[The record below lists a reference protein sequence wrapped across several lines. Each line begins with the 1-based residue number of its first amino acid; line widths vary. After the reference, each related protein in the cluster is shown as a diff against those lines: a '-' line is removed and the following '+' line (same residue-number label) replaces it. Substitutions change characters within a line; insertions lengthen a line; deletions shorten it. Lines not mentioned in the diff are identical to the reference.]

1 MAKGKGGSKQADFMK
16 IGFLVIALIGFLG
29 WRFLSGGLNMPKTE
43 SVIPQ
48 PAVAAPVVAT
58 PVKTVQSASESA
70 PVETKSAVYVAQQTN
85 EFIEYLLKTY
95 RPRLSTTA
103 YSPELGI
110 MGTIQFYDNFEVVE
124 SYTVKELHSLGVTLL
139 RKPYGVDL
147 VFAGKSFIV
156 SSWKLPHESDN
167 QEPQAVQPTP
177 VSVSQA
183 DTQPAASKGKFF
195 D

>member
-1 MAKGKGGSKQADFMK
+1 
-16 IGFLVIALIGFLG
+16 
-29 WRFLSGGLNMPKTE
+29 MPKTE
-43 SVIPQ
+43 SVTPQ
-48 PAVAAPVVAT
+48 PAAAAPVVPMPSK
-58 PVKTVQSASESA
+58 PVQPASESV
-70 PVETKSAVYVAQQTN
+70 PVEIKPAVYVAQQTN

-124 SYTVKELHSLGVTLL
+124 SYTVL

-156 SSWKLPHESDN
+156 SSWKLPHN
-167 QEPQAVQPTP
+167 PHLFQCLKPTH
-177 VSVSQA
+177 SLRQLKQSFLI
-183 DTQPAASKGKFF
+183 SFIF
-195 D
+195 YNNLL